1 MSEPPTFERIL
12 ASLYDAMLDDTHWP
26 ATSAL
31 IDEACGIAGNA
42 LMVGEGPQDDIRV
55 TFVGLYYRGQRRPDL
70 EREYLD
76 VYHPINEGIPRL
88 RQLPDGHLVP
98 IKDLYTAEELHTSRA
113 YNEALRRGQYQQGLN
128 VRLAGPGGSPMT
140 WSLAD
145 PIASEGW
152 GSSQIAMVRRL
163 TPHIRQ
169 FIRVRQALVRAQA
182 GDTTVTALLDNPRIG
197 VLHLDRRGRI
207 LAANDSARGLL
218 RHGEGLSD
226 EEGVLQ
232 ARAPD
237 DQIRLARLVAEAL
250 PTSGAVPVSGSML
263 LGRVS
268 GLPPFVVHVKPVG
281 VPQPDY
287 GARHVAA
294 PSASRSR
301 PGGHDPGADAGRESG
316 GGLVGRRQERA
327 RHGHGHG
334 THGRR
339 HLLAPEADLP
349 ETADLPA
356 GGPGAVGA
364 VDRRVR
370 VTAARRRLRG
380 VTEAPSPG
388 RPRSTPIAP
397 PGRPRSFSAPTPH
410 ISSQLPIWAVT
421 ARC

>member
-1 MSEPPTFERIL
+1 MSEQAAFERIL
-12 ASLYDAMLDDTHWP
+12 TSLYDAMLDDTHWP

-55 TFVGLYYRGQRRPDL
+55 TFVELYYRGQRRPDL

-182 GDTTVTALLDNPRIG
+182 GDTTVTALLETPRIG
-197 VLHLDRRGRI
+197 VVHLDRRGRI
-207 LAANDSARGLL
+207 LAVNDRARRLL
-218 RHGEGLSD
+218 RHGEGVSD
-226 EEGVLQ
+226 AEGVLQ

-237 DQIRLARLVAEAL
+237 DQARLARLVAEAL
-250 PTSGAVPVSGSML
+250 PTSSAVPVSGSML
-263 LGRVS
+263 LGRAAGV
-268 GLPPFVVHVKPVG
+268 PPLVVHVKPVG
-281 VPQPDY
+281 IPSPDY
-287 GARHVAA
+287 GARPVAA
-294 PSASRSR
+294 
-301 PGGHDPGADAGRESG
+301 
-316 GGLVGRRQERA
+316 LVLIVE
-327 RHGHGHG
+327 
-334 THGRR
+334 
-339 HLLAPEADLP
+339 
-349 ETADLPA
+349 
-356 GGPGAVGA
+356 
-364 VDRRVR
+364 
-370 VTAARRRLRG
+370 
-380 VTEAPSPG
+380 PG
-388 RPRSTPIAP
+388 RPPRLDPALVARPLRLTPAESQVAALLADGKTVRDIALATGRLESTIRSHVKHMFAKH
-397 PGRPRSFSAPTPH
+397 GLSRQADLVRLVLSLASAPEF
-410 ISSQLPIWAVT
+410 
-421 ARC
+421 RG

>member
-1 MSEPPTFERIL
+1 MSEPAAFARVL

-42 LMVGEGPQDDIRV
+42 LLVGEGPPDDIRV

-98 IKDLYTAEELHTSRA
+98 IKDLYTAEELHTSRV
-113 YNEALRRGQYQQGLN
+113 YNEALRRGQYQQGVN

-145 PIASEGW
+145 PVASEGW

-182 GDTTVTALLDNPRIG
+182 GDTTVTALLETPRIG
-197 VLHLDRRGRI
+197 VVHLDRRGRI
-207 LAANDSARGLL
+207 LAVNDRARSLL
-218 RHGEGLSD
+218 RHGEGVSD
-226 EEGVLQ
+226 EDGVLQ

-237 DQIRLARLVAEAL
+237 DQSRLVRLVAEAL
-250 PTSGAVPVSGSML
+250 PTSSAVPVSGSML
-263 LGRVS
+263 LGRAAGV
-268 GLPPFVVHVKPVG
+268 PPLVVHVKPVG
-281 VPQPDY
+281 VPSPDY

-294 PSASRSR
+294 LVLMVE
-301 PGGHDPGADAGRESG
+301 PGRHPRLDPDVVARTLGLTPAESQ
-316 GGLVGRRQERA
+316 VA
-327 RHGHGHG
+327 A
-334 THGRR
+334 
-339 HLLAPEADLP
+339 LLADGKTVRDIALATGRLESTIRSHVKHMFAKHGLSRQADLVHLVLSL
-349 ETADLPA
+349 A
-356 GGPGAVGA
+356 
-364 VDRRVR
+364 
-370 VTAARRRLRG
+370 
-380 VTEAPSPG
+380 
-388 RPRSTPIAP
+388 
-397 PGRPRSFSAPTPH
+397 SAPEF
-410 ISSQLPIWAVT
+410 
-421 ARC
+421 RG